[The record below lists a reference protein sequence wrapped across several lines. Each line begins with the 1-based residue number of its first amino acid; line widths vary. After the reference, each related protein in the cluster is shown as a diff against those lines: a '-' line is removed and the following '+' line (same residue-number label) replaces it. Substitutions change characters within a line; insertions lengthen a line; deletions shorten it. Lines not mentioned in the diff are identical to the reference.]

1 MATQSNKRKVLN
13 ANLSLTDPE
22 KRLEE
27 LLQKLY
33 RFYDHEIDMSLNR
46 IKRFMHRIG
55 DPQLHLP
62 PVVHVAG
69 TNGKGSTIATLRA
82 LLEARGDKVHVATSP
97 HLVHA
102 TERIRLAG
110 NLISTVDLVAVLE
123 ECLAAN
129 EEEPITFFELFM
141 VATFLIFSRVP
152 ADFCLLET
160 GLGGRLDA
168 SNIIPNPVCTIIT
181 TLSKDHQ
188 EFLGESLKQIAAE
201 KAGIMKPGVPCIIG
215 KQTQEALAAGVMDV
229 FHKISSGLSPEAP
242 LLCFGSEW
250 SIEPEKDRM
259 RFAFDGHSI
268 LLPLPVLKGPHQIY
282 NTGAALAA
290 LKIIETKQT
299 APKILSTA
307 LKNVLWPGRLDLLE
321 NGPLAKK
328 LPEGWELWIDG
339 GHNDSAGQVLA
350 QQAQKWAIQDG
361 KPLHLIVAMMTR
373 KDPKSFL
380 APLQPYT
387 QSLTL
392 TEIPNEKSSFTAA
405 ALFEKVEPLG
415 FQKTSH
421 TKTVEEALSH
431 ILSVE
436 TCPQGRIL
444 VTGSL
449 YLLGNILSKS

>member
-1 MATQSNKRKVLN
+1 MPD
-13 ANLSLTDPE
+13 ANPALITPE
-22 KRLEE
+22 ARLEE
-27 LLQKLY
+27 LLRTLY
-33 RFYDHEIDMSLNR
+33 RFYDQEIDMSLDR
-46 IKRFMHRIG
+46 IKRFMHRIN

-82 LLEARGDKVHVATSP
+82 LLEAGGNKVHVATSP

-110 NLISTVDLVAVLE
+110 NLISTTNLVAVLE

-141 VATFLIFSRVP
+141 AATFLAFSRVP

-168 SNIIPNPVCTIIT
+168 SNIVPDPVCTVIT

-188 EFLGESLKQIAAE
+188 EFLGKSLQQIAAE

-215 KQTQEALAAGVMDV
+215 KQTEEALAAGVMDV
-229 FHKISSGLSPEAP
+229 FHNISSSLSPEAP
-242 LLCFGSEW
+242 LFRFGSEW

-259 RFAFDGHSI
+259 RFTFNGQSV
-268 LLPLPVLKGPHQIY
+268 LLPLPVLKGRHQIY

-299 APKILSTA
+299 GPEILSTA
-307 LKNVLWPGRLDLLE
+307 LEKVTWPGRLERLE
-321 NGPLAKK
+321 HGPLIKK
-328 LPEGWELWIDG
+328 LPPEWELWIDG
-339 GHNDSAGQVLA
+339 GHNDSAGHALA
-350 QQAQKWAIQDG
+350 EQAQEWAAQDG
-361 KPLHLIVAMMTR
+361 KPLHLIVAMVTR
-373 KDPKSFL
+373 KDPQGFL

-392 TEIPNEKSSFTAA
+392 TEIPNEKSSFSSD
-405 ALFEKVEPLG
+405 ALFERALPLG
-415 FQKTSH
+415 FQKVH
-421 TKTVEEALSH
+421 HAKTVEDALSG
-431 ILSVE
+431 ILSAE
-436 TCPQGRIL
+436 KFPRD
-444 VTGSL
+444 GS
-449 YLLGNILSKS
+449 